1 MKADREDTEFSIFS
15 GHLSKLRSFFSQYLQ
30 HKDESDDSASS
41 PYSYL
46 FGDALLKENLITE
59 DHLKHAL
66 YEQSQKLKNE
76 GKVVRLGEMIV
87 SLGYAREEQILQTIN
102 RHYRISAKSL
112 SDNIEEMIVKSRLS
126 SKGGMSFLHPPIMI
140 KLVITFLFIMGL
152 TVLTLGYFILDREKE
167 KLYRQTIELGK
178 VSLTYFTNSAKVPLI
193 SDDILRLNTLIK
205 ESASVGGIVYTCIV
219 DTKGM
224 IKAHTDLNKIGTS
237 YLSMSDTSAIS
248 NEGEFRYYDYSD
260 STGSKF
266 LNLSRPVMFQNKL
279 LGEVNLGVSL
289 DFIEQQIKKEK
300 LFIIIVSIVIVT
312 LGIILAILL
321 GFNFSRPI
329 AKLAAATQEIGKGNF
344 NYYVNMPRKDE
355 FGNLAMAFNYMSY
368 ELKMKSRLQ
377 ETFGRYV
384 SPAILKI
391 IMADPEK
398 TWLKGTR
405 TNASILFTDIR
416 GFTAYSEKTEPETIV
431 EQLNEYFSIA
441 TKFILKNGGYVDKF
455 IGDAVLGV
463 FGAPIPHA
471 HHAEMAVR
479 TAVEMQQE
487 LQKISISGNDI
498 LSKIGMGI
506 NSGVV
511 LSGNLGSQVRMEY
524 SIIGDSVNVAAHLNA
539 MAGPGEIIISRSVYD
554 VIQHIVTVEALPS
567 QQMKGK
573 TESIESFRV
582 INILPRAL

>member
-1 MKADREDTEFSIFS
+1 
-15 GHLSKLRSFFSQYLQ
+15 
-30 HKDESDDSASS
+30 
-41 PYSYL
+41 
-46 FGDALLKENLITE
+46 
-59 DHLKHAL
+59 
-66 YEQSQKLKNE
+66 
-76 GKVVRLGEMIV
+76 
-87 SLGYAREEQILQTIN
+87 
-102 RHYRISAKSL
+102 
-112 SDNIEEMIVKSRLS
+112 
-126 SKGGMSFLHPPIMI
+126 
-140 KLVITFLFIMGL
+140 
-152 TVLTLGYFILDREKE
+152 
-167 KLYRQTIELGK
+167 
-178 VSLTYFTNSAKVPLI
+178 
-193 SDDILRLNTLIK
+193 
-205 ESASVGGIVYTCIV
+205 
-219 DTKGM
+219 
-224 IKAHTDLNKIGTS
+224 
-237 YLSMSDTSAIS
+237 
-248 NEGEFRYYDYSD
+248 
-260 STGSKF
+260 
-266 LNLSRPVMFQNKL
+266 
-279 LGEVNLGVSL
+279 
-289 DFIEQQIKKEK
+289 
-300 LFIIIVSIVIVT
+300 
-312 LGIILAILL
+312 
-321 GFNFSRPI
+321 
-329 AKLAAATQEIGKGNF
+329 
-344 NYYVNMPRKDE
+344 
-355 FGNLAMAFNYMSY
+355 
-368 ELKMKSRLQ
+368 
-377 ETFGRYV
+377 
-384 SPAILKI
+384 LKI